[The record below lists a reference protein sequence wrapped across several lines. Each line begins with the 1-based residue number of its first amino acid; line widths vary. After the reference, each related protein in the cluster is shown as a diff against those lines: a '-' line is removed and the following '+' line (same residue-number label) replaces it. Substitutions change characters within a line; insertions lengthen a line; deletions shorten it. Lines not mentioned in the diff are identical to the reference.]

1 MGRGDLNG
9 TFYVPA
15 AARYVSSL
23 DVEQSQQADELTRQ
37 LRGTYHARFAD
48 AVFAAV
54 CERVAYDNDNFVV
67 NNDAN
72 PLTSKPLKDL
82 GEYDN
87 RGKRNRMSAI
97 LRKY

>member
-15 AARYVSSL
+15 AAQYVVSL
-23 DVEQSQQADELTRQ
+23 DVQQTPQAAELTRQ
-37 LRGTYHARFAD
+37 FRGTYHARFAD

-54 CERVAYDNDNFVV
+54 FERVAYDNDNFVV
-67 NNDAN
+67 NKDAN

-87 RGKRNRMSAI
+87 QEKRNRMSAM
-97 LRKY
+97 LRTY